1 MRHDRNPTL
10 GWIILINMYTYSAK
24 LNRIIDGDTLD
35 IKIDLGL
42 RVSVDIRTRLFG
54 INCPEIFGVVH
65 NTPEYLKGLQAKDYV
80 TQWFASLGTDSFV
93 VQTYKDKQE
102 KYGRWLIKVTSLDG
116 VKVLN
121 EDLLTSGNAVVL
133 LD

>member
-1 MRHDRNPTL
+1 
-10 GWIILINMYTYSAK
+10 MYTYSAK

-42 RVSVDIRTRLFG
+42 RVSVDIRTRLYG
-54 INCPEIFGVVH
+54 LNCPEIFGVVH
-65 NTPEYLKGLQAKDYV
+65 NTPEYLKGLEAKDYV
-80 TQWFASLGTDSFV
+80 TQWFAALGTDSFV

-116 VKVLN
+116 TKILN
-121 EDLLTSGNAVVL
+121 EDLLSSGNATVL

>member
-1 MRHDRNPTL
+1 
-10 GWIILINMYTYSAK
+10 MYTYSAK

-42 RVSVDIRTRLFG
+42 RISVDIRTRLYG
-54 INCPEIFGVVH
+54 LNCPEIFGVPH
-65 NTPEYLKGLQAKDYV
+65 NTPEYQKGIQARDYV
-80 TQWFASLGTDSFV
+80 TQWFSALGTDSFI

-102 KYGRWLIKVTSLDG
+102 KYGRWLITVTSIDG
-116 VKVLN
+116 AKILN
-121 EDLLTSGNAVVL
+121 EDLLASGNAIIL